1 MRGPRIPGPA
11 PSPSPARGAHASI
24 RRMRHLILLLLTV
37 LPAPAPAQSLSCNL
51 TFELEVTQGIGP
63 YPPGTPLTV
72 AAEFETL
79 RSFRQEGGATAHL
92 TSGTMVLDGDISGR
106 LWSLISTSRDQAA
119 NLIGLYAVDVE
130 GLTFVGQE
138 YRGPMTI
145 TLYGEA
151 GQWPY
156 ARPPIT
162 QAEWDSF
169 NLRRSFL
176 LHSIESRD
184 WLAGDITAVV
194 AACVDSAPAPD

>member
-1 MRGPRIPGPA
+1 MARIF
-11 PSPSPARGAHASI
+11 
-24 RRMRHLILLLLTV
+24 LILLALSWGR
-37 LPAPAPAQSLSCNL
+37 PALAQSLSCSL

-151 GQWPY
+151 GQWPHE
-156 ARPPIT
+156 RPPIT

-184 WLAGDITAVV
+184 WLAGDITSLT
-194 AACVDSAPAPD
+194 AACVDSPAPAD